1 MILPAAQLS
10 VVVPVFEEED
20 NILPLAQE
28 ISQAL
33 ERQSLTYQIVFV
45 DDASRDRTW
54 AKIEEARLLDPHV
67 CGLRHGR
74 NAGQSAA
81 VWTGLSHTNS
91 RWIATLD
98 GDRQNDPADLVVM
111 IEQLRDFDFICGKR
125 VSRQD
130 NWVRKISSRIARA
143 ARRSALGVD
152 FVDTG
157 CGVRVFDRR
166 VLEGIFGF
174 NGLHRFLPVLVHGG
188 GFKTLE
194 VPVNHRP
201 RVAGVSKYGV
211 WNRVWR
217 GIADLFAIAWYQ
229 RRRFKNQ
236 PSISSIP
243 SQPVP

>member
-111 IEQLRDFDFICGKR
+111 IEQLRDLISFV
-125 VSRQD
+125 VSVFLDRT
-130 NWVRKISSRIARA
+130 
-143 ARRSALGVD
+143 
-152 FVDTG
+152 TG
-157 CGVRVFDRR
+157 CARSP
-166 VLEGIFGF
+166 LE
-174 NGLHRFLPVLVHGG
+174 LHVPHGAR
-188 GFKTLE
+188 
-194 VPVNHRP
+194 H
-201 RVAGVSKYGV
+201 
-211 WNRVWR
+211 
-217 GIADLFAIAWYQ
+217 
-229 RRRFKNQ
+229 
-236 PSISSIP
+236 
-243 SQPVP
+243 

>member
-1 MILPAAQLS
+1 MTLPAAQLC
-10 VVVPVFEEED
+10 VVVPVFDEED
-20 NILPLAQE
+20 NILPLAAE

-33 ERQSLTYQIVFV
+33 ERQTLAFQIVFV

-54 AKIEEARLLDPHV
+54 SRIEAARALDPRVH
-67 CGLRHGR
+67 GLRHGR

-81 VWTGLSHTNS
+81 LWTGFSHTDS

-98 GDRQNDPADLVVM
+98 GDRQNDPADLVAM
-111 IEQLRDFDFICGKR
+111 IEKLRDYDFICGKR

-130 NWVRKISSRIARA
+130 NRVRRLSSRVARW

-152 FVDTG
+152 FADTG
-157 CGVRVFDRR
+157 CAVRVFDRKALDG
-166 VLEGIFGF
+166 VFGF

-188 GFKTLE
+188 GFRTLE
-194 VPVNHRP
+194 TPVNHRP

-217 GIADLFAIAWYQ
+217 GIADLLAVAWYQ
-229 RRRFKNQ
+229 RRRFRKQ
-236 PSISSIP
+236 SSITSIP
-243 SQPVP
+243 PQP